1 MKLSRCRTVKQ
12 VDALE
17 IDIPALKKLLDGS
30 QVKMHDGSTA
40 IVRVR
45 DCDWAKTLRLT
56 QAKWARLK
64 RRFIKPPPPK
74 TKRQIKKEK
83 LLSTQEA
90 VTDRAVMLEQ
100 VGLSLRQRA
109 AFLNIPHLPTKL
121 YNRTNLRLL
130 YKRGGVAYKNVRLR
144 NAPSATSRAKI
155 NRPADLIR
163 LKR

>member
-1 MKLSRCRTVKQ
+1 L
-12 VDALE
+12 A

-30 QVKMHDGSTA
+30 QVQMHDGSTA
-40 IVRVR
+40 TVRVR
-45 DCDWAKTLRLT
+45 DRDWAKTLRLT

-64 RRFIKPPPPK
+64 KRFIKAPPPK
-74 TKRQIKKEK
+74 TKRQIQKEK
-83 LLSTQEA
+83 LLATKKA

-121 YNRTNLRLL
+121 YNATNLGLL
-130 YKRGGVAYKNVRLR
+130 YKGAGVKYKNVRLR
-144 NAPSATSRAKI
+144 NAPSATSRAMI
-155 NRPADLIR
+155 NRPADLVR